1 MNTKRSRLTV
11 ALAAFVA
18 FVALAAIPAAAATS
32 GSILLSGSVPAILE
46 ITVTP
51 EPGIGN
57 LPITTTQ
64 SDLLVATV
72 VERSNKHAGYTVTL
86 QSSNMVA
93 GGLASPTFESADT
106 SDSLPY
112 SIKYGG
118 VPVSFSS
125 GTAVVS
131 DVAGRTDAA
140 GSSKSVTIS
149 FDGANYFL
157 DEATYSDTLTLTI
170 IAK

>member
-1 MNTKRSRLTV
+1 MNTKRSRMTI
-11 ALAAFVA
+11 AIAVA
-18 FVALAAIPAAAATS
+18 FVALASIPAVAATS
-32 GSILLSGSVPAILE
+32 GSILLSGNVPAILE

-51 EPGIGN
+51 EPGITN

-93 GGLASPTFESADT
+93 GGLASPTFKSAGT

-118 VPVSFSS
+118 VPVTFSS

-131 DVAGRTDAA
+131 DVASRTDAA
-140 GSSKSVTIS
+140 GTSKGLTIS